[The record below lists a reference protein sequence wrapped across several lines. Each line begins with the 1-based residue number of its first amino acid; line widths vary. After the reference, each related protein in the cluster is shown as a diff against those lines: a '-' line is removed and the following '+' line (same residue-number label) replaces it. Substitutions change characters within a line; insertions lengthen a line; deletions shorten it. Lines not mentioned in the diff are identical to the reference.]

1 MAGFDTWGG
10 RGIRVAMCVT
20 DLLSRDLS
28 SRHKEA
34 KMFKKILMLM
44 LIALLFA
51 TQSGTNAFAASQAT
65 KNVDT
70 QEKVK
75 ANVDRAGLGA
85 KARVTVKMKDG
96 TERKGYVSER
106 HDADFILRDHKTD
119 APTTIAYNDVARVHV
134 DHGHSTARN
143 TTIGV
148 LIGVGAVVTVLAV
161 LVASIND

>member
-1 MAGFDTWGG
+1 
-10 RGIRVAMCVT
+10 
-20 DLLSRDLS
+20 
-28 SRHKEA
+28 
-34 KMFKKILMLM
+34 
-44 LIALLFA
+44 
-51 TQSGTNAFAASQAT
+51 
-65 KNVDT
+65 
-70 QEKVK
+70 VK

-119 APTTIAYNDVARVHV
+119 APTTIAYADVVRVHV

-148 LIGVGAVVTVLAV
+148 LVGVGAVISVLAV
-161 LVASIND
+161 LFASLDN

>member
-1 MAGFDTWGG
+1 
-10 RGIRVAMCVT
+10 
-20 DLLSRDLS
+20 
-28 SRHKEA
+28 
-34 KMFKKILMLM
+34 MFKKILTLA
-44 LIALLFA
+44 LTALLLA
-51 TQSGTNAFAASQAT
+51 TQSGTTAFAASQAT

-70 QEKVK
+70 LDKIK

-119 APTTIAYNDVARVHV
+119 APATITYADVARIHV
-134 DHGHSTARN
+134 DQGHSTARN

-148 LIGVGAVVTVLAV
+148 LVGVGAVISVLAV
-161 LVASIND
+161 LFASLNN

>member
-1 MAGFDTWGG
+1 M
-10 RGIRVAMCVT
+10 
-20 DLLSRDLS
+20 
-28 SRHKEA
+28 EA
-34 KMFKKILMLM
+34 KMFKKILTLA
-44 LIALLFA
+44 LTALLLA
-51 TQSGTNAFAASQAT
+51 TQSGTTAFAASQAT

-70 QEKVK
+70 LDKIK

-119 APTTIAYNDVARVHV
+119 APATITYADVARIHV
-134 DHGHSTARN
+134 DQGHSTARN

-148 LIGVGAVVTVLAV
+148 LVGVGAVISVLAV
-161 LVASIND
+161 LFASLNN

>member
-1 MAGFDTWGG
+1 
-10 RGIRVAMCVT
+10 
-20 DLLSRDLS
+20 
-28 SRHKEA
+28 
-34 KMFKKILMLM
+34 MFKKILTLT
-44 LIALLFA
+44 LAALVFA
-51 TQSGTNAFAASQAT
+51 TQSGTRVFAATQAT
-65 KNVDT
+65 KNADT

-106 HDADFILRDHKTD
+106 RDTEFVLRDHKTD

-161 LVASIND
+161 LFASLND